1 MASFPLTFDRGVV
14 FSGFVGVPWIGESRV
29 EPFVVGCRRVVV
41 ELLLRLLVELE
52 MKRVLV
58 SARFVRLRESNLFRR
73 VFESFSRVFESFSRV
88 FESAAFN
95 RPRES
100 ETFSRVFEST
110 RRPIFGDGERSLAF
124 VKEVD
129 R

>member
-29 EPFVVGCRRVVV
+29 EPFVIDCRRVVV

-52 MKRVLV
+52 MKRVF
-58 SARFVRLRESNLFRR
+58 SARFVRLRVSNLFRR
-73 VFESFSRVFESFSRV
+73 VFESFSRD
-88 FESAAFN
+88 FESAAFS
-95 RPRES
+95 RPC
-100 ETFSRVFEST
+100 ETFSRVLEST
-110 RRPIFGDGERSLAF
+110 RRPIFGDGERSLSF